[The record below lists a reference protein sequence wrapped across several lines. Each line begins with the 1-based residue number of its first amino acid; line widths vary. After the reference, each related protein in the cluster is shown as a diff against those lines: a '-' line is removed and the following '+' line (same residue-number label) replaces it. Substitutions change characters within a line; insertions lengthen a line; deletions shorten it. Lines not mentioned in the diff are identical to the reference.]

1 MPAAACFMHVF
12 RYVLRHPL
20 LTGLSSELGHYCHH
34 GSISRR
40 CTNANLC
47 HFVTFVISSNPSIQN
62 YHFFTMTH
70 EVTKVTSMVSK
81 LTSGVL
87 ISHIF
92 HIIPWQLSHCQ
103 KWPWPSVWGSR
114 TPSNDPLLGF
124 SDILGHS
131 GVGNK
136 YDMKWTVS
144 TNDQPKIWKKCDN
157 HKKLFVNSIFFKF
170 YKVCPSFNSNNQCS
184 ISKFS

>member
-1 MPAAACFMHVF
+1 MFYACLHICVETSAFDRSQF
-12 RYVLRHPL
+12 RVGAL
-20 LTGLSSELGHYCHH
+20 LSPWFYIPQVHKRKPVS
-34 GSISRR
+34 
-40 CTNANLC
+40 LC
-47 HFVTFVISSNPSIQN
+47 HICDIIQPQ
-62 YHFFTMTH
+62 HTKLSFFTMTH

-114 TPSNDPLLGF
+114 TPSNDPLLGS

-144 TNDQPKIWKKCDN
+144 TNDQPKIRKN
-157 HKKLFVNSIFFKF
+157 VTTARN
-170 YKVCPSFNSNNQCS
+170 CS
-184 ISKFS
+184 